1 MPPVD
6 FAHWTPRP
14 PPPRRALEGRYAR
27 LEPLDPARHGD
38 DLFAARLRVPAA
50 SRCGVSCARARS
62 RTGTSSTAGC
72 ALGHPRD
79 PLFYAVVMPGRA
91 RRGPAR
97 YMRIDAARRI
107 EIGHILFGRGSQRT
121 RAATEAVC
129 LLARTA
135 FDDLGYRRLE
145 WKCNALNAP
154 PGARPCGFGFTFEGV
169 FRQHMVVKGESRDT
183 AWFAILDREWPA
195 LREAFER
202 WLDPANFDAAGRQR
216 TRLATPRASGGGP
229 GAI

>member
-1 MPPVD
+1 M
-6 FAHWTPRP
+6 TRS
-14 PPPRRALEGRYAR
+14 
-27 LEPLDPARHGD
+27 
-38 DLFAARLRVPAA
+38 AA
-50 SRCGVSCARARS
+50 SA
-62 RTGTSSTAGC
+62 
-72 ALGHPRD
+72 D
-79 PLFYAVVMPGRA
+79 PLLYAVVCRDTGRA
-91 RRGPAR
+91 EGRLAF
-97 YMRIDAARRI
+97 MRIDADNGVI
-107 EIGHILFGRGSQRT
+107 EIGHILFGPRLART

-145 WKCNALNAP
+145 WKCNARNDASRLA
-154 PGARPCGFGFTFEGV
+154 ALRFGFAFEGV

-183 AWFAILDREWPA
+183 AWFAILDRDWPA